1 MKELEYA
8 KQQIAAFQEHFKK
21 EELFYGLDAG
31 TLFRNAKITQNNKLI
46 ASYKKLLPLIE
57 KAAGKQRKFAGL
69 DTQDVG
75 LSDPKAPEN
84 QAVLES
90 MKATVTGGR
99 RNNVV
104 NVNIGTAVNI
114 EDLINQTG
122 EGTEEAVDRLTEVIV
137 RAISEGALQ
146 GRAVLGGH

>member
-1 MKELEYA
+1 MLLNDE
-8 KQQIAAFQEHFKK
+8 IR
-21 EELFYGLDAG
+21 
-31 TLFRNAKITQNNKLI
+31 RNNARL

-57 KAAGKQRKFAGL
+57 KAAGKQRKLAGI

-122 EGTEEAVDRLTEVIV
+122 EGAQEIADKVAEMVM
-137 RAISEGALQ
+137 RAINEGALQ
-146 GRAVLGGH
+146 GRAVLGGN